1 MAEQKGL
8 IENIMD
14 FFRNRDEIYVLGKI
28 LDGKYDFSK
37 LSNKF
42 KDNKEFMLQAIN
54 NQDIGHRLKIDRE
67 GKAEVEDSIIKYASQ
82 NLRNDKDIVLKA
94 IEKNP
99 DALEFASKELQDND
113 MVVRRAILNYNTTAL
128 QFASDRLKNNFDIVK
143 TAVQMNPE
151 VLKFASKELRNNED
165 IVKEAVA
172 YDTEY
177 FKFAGDKIKEQFPN
191 VEKFTEKILY
201 DNKEYALNELQH
213 TMSNFNSV
221 SDRLKNDKE
230 FIGEIVTLGT
240 GRNRLEFIPDK
251 FKDDKDI
258 VLKAMK
264 TDGISL
270 EFVSDRL
277 KEDKEVVMTA
287 VKNNWK
293 ALEFVPDKFKDDKD
307 IIMEV
312 VKQNGKALKLASENM
327 QKDREIV
334 LASIT
339 STRYGTSNSL
349 TTINEKFR
357 DDKEIVMEAMSY
369 SGGYGYELISDR
381 LKNDKEVTY
390 CYASQESFNITKI
403 LDKFKEDK
411 EIIMRGIGSTWRES
425 NYILENASPKFRDDK
440 DVMLMAVKN
449 YPPSLELASERL
461 KNDIEVV
468 RRAVEYDTYIQKDED
483 DNEKTYQDNYV
494 FDNLVPNKIKEQFP
508 TIEALLNSDKEIAK
522 DNQWSKENDLDKSNT
537 WTKKLDNDKSNDFER

>member
-8 IENIMD
+8 IENIRD

-28 LDGKYDFSK
+28 LDGEYNFSK

-99 DALEFASKELQDND
+99 DALEFASDRLKDDD

-128 QFASDRLKNNFDIVK
+128 QFASERLKNNFDIVK

-151 VLKFASKELRNNED
+151 VLQFASKELRNNED

-172 YDTEY
+172 YDTQY
-177 FKFAGDKIKEQFPN
+177 FKFAGDKIKENFPT

-201 DNKEYALNELQH
+201 DNKEFALNKLQY

-230 FIGEIVTLGT
+230 FIGEVVARW
-240 GRNRLEFIPDK
+240 RNTFEFIPDK
-251 FKDDKDI
+251 FKDDKEI

-293 ALEFVPDKFKDDKD
+293 ALEFAPDKFKDDKD

-349 TTINEKFR
+349 ITINEKFR

-411 EIIMRGIGSTWRES
+411 EIIMRGIGSTWRNS
-425 NYILENASPKFRDDK
+425 DYILENASPKFRDDK
-440 DVMLMAVKN
+440 DVMLMAVEN

-522 DNQWSKENDLDKSNT
+522 DNQWSKGNEDKANT
-537 WTKKLDNDKSNDFER
+537 WNDKVNSNKTSDLER

>member
-8 IENIMD
+8 IENIRD

-28 LDGKYDFSK
+28 LDGEYNFSK

-99 DALEFASKELQDND
+99 DALEFASDRLKDDD

-128 QFASDRLKNNFDIVK
+128 QFASERLKNNFDIVK

-151 VLKFASKELRNNED
+151 VLQFASKELRNNED

-172 YDTEY
+172 YDTQY
-177 FKFAGDKIKEQFPN
+177 FKFAGDKIKENFPT

-201 DNKEYALNELQH
+201 DNKEFALNKLQY

-230 FIGEIVTLGT
+230 FIGEVVARW
-240 GRNRLEFIPDK
+240 RNTFEFIPDK
-251 FKDDKDI
+251 FKDDKEI

-293 ALEFVPDKFKDDKD
+293 ALEFAPDKFKDDKD

-349 TTINEKFR
+349 ITINEKFR

-411 EIIMRGIGSTWRES
+411 EIIMRGIGSTWRNS
-425 NYILENASPKFRDDK
+425 DYILENASPKFRDDK
-440 DVMLMAVKN
+440 DVMLMAVEN

-483 DNEKTYQDNYV
+483 DNEKTYQNNYV
-494 FDNLVPNKIKEQFP
+494 FDNLVSNKIKEQFP

-522 DNQWSKENDLDKSNT
+522 DNQWSKGNEDKANT
-537 WTKKLDNDKSNDFER
+537 WNDKVNSNKTSDLER

>member
-8 IENIMD
+8 IENIRD
-14 FFRNRDEIYVLGKI
+14 LFRNRDEIYVLGKI
-28 LDGKYDFSK
+28 LDGEYDFNK

-99 DALEFASKELQDND
+99 DALEFASDRLKDDD

-128 QFASDRLKNNFDIVK
+128 QFASERLKNNFDIVK

-151 VLKFASKELRNNED
+151 VLQFASKELRNNED

-293 ALEFVPDKFKDDKD
+293 ALEFAPDKFKDDKD

-440 DVMLMAVKN
+440 DVILMAVKN

-483 DNEKTYQDNYV
+483 DNEKTYQDDYV

>member
-8 IENIMD
+8 LENIRN

-28 LDGKYDFSK
+28 LDGEYNFSK

-54 NQDIGHRLKIDRE
+54 NQNIGHRLKIDRE

-99 DALEFASKELQDND
+99 DALEFASDRLKDDD

-128 QFASDRLKNNFDIVK
+128 QFASERLKNNFDIVK

-151 VLKFASKELRNNED
+151 VLQFASKELRNNED

-172 YDTEY
+172 YDTQY
-177 FKFAGDKIKEQFPN
+177 FKFAGDKIKENFPT

-201 DNKEYALNELQH
+201 DNKEFALNKLQY

-230 FIGEIVTLGT
+230 FIGEVVARW
-240 GRNRLEFIPDK
+240 RNTFEFIPDK
-251 FKDDKDI
+251 FKDDKEI

-277 KEDKEVVMTA
+277 KEDKEVVREA
-287 VKNNWK
+287 VKNDWK
-293 ALEFVPDKFKDDKD
+293 ALNFANDKFKDDKD

-312 VKQNGKALKLASENM
+312 VKQNGKALELASENM

-349 TTINEKFR
+349 KDINEKFR
-357 DDKEIVMEAMSY
+357 DDKEIVMEAISH

-381 LKNDKEVTY
+381 LKNDKDVTY
-390 CYASQESFNITKI
+390 YYASQESFDITKI
-403 LDKFKEDK
+403 ADKFKDDK

-440 DVMLMAVKN
+440 DVMLIAVEN

-483 DNEKTYQDNYV
+483 DNEKTYQDDYV

-522 DNQWSKENDLDKSNT
+522 DNQWSKGNEDKANT
-537 WTKKLDNDKSNDFER
+537 WNDKVNSNKTSDLER

>member
-8 IENIMD
+8 LENIRN

-28 LDGKYDFSK
+28 LDGEYNFSK

-99 DALEFASKELQDND
+99 DALEFASDRLKDDD

-128 QFASDRLKNNFDIVK
+128 QFASERLKNNFDIVK

-151 VLKFASKELRNNED
+151 VLQFASKELRNNED
-165 IVKEAVA
+165 IVKEAVV
-172 YDTEY
+172 YDTQY
-177 FKFAGDKIKEQFPN
+177 FKFAGDKIKENFPT

-201 DNKEYALNELQH
+201 DNKEFALNKLQY

-230 FIGEIVTLGT
+230 FIGEVVARW
-240 GRNRLEFIPDK
+240 RNTFEFIPDK
-251 FKDDKDI
+251 FKDDKEI

-277 KEDKEVVMTA
+277 KEDKEVVKEA
-287 VKNNWK
+287 VKNDWK
-293 ALEFVPDKFKDDKD
+293 ALNFANDKFKDDKD

-411 EIIMRGIGSTWRES
+411 EIIMRGIGSTWRNS
-425 NYILENASPKFRDDK
+425 DYILENASPKFRDDK
-440 DVMLMAVKN
+440 DVILMAVEN
-449 YPPSLELASERL
+449 YPPSLELASESL

-483 DNEKTYQDNYV
+483 DNEKTYQDDYV

-522 DNQWSKENDLDKSNT
+522 DNQWSKGNEDKANT
-537 WTKKLDNDKSNDFER
+537 WNDKVNSNKTSDLER